1 MWLSRSTPVAS
12 YSAPPLRGREDIVP
26 DVVRVSRTLPWR
38 EAAKES
44 DTLRPLLLNQFRHE
58 DFRGKLVLDVGTG
71 EGRLAFV
78 AASAGARV
86 VGVDLDRTKL
96 MHARAYAGIRNIPH
110 VEFVLGDVDK
120 TPYHE
125 FARDPIDAVISN
137 LCMSPEIVWHSSRA
151 LRPGGMFIFCCHH
164 GDHWKETRRGSH
176 WAFYEDVMTDLLE
189 DNRFDVT
196 FMGVDTTVALFDEL
210 REVELFLRDSVVRKW
225 VEDGRWEELAD
236 SFAQGENHLT
246 LSYLVVK
253 ARKLAAAY
261 RAE

>member
-1 MWLSRSTPVAS
+1 VAS
-12 YSAPPLRGREDIVP
+12 YSAHPLRGREGIVP

-44 DTLRPLLLNQFRHE
+44 DSLRPLLLDQFRHE
-58 DFRGKLVLDVGTG
+58 DFRGTLVLDVGTG

-78 AASAGARV
+78 AASAGAHV

-151 LRPGGMFIFCCHH
+151 LRPGGKFIFCCHH
-164 GDHWKETRRGSH
+164 GDHWKETRRGSQ
-176 WAFYEDVMTDLLE
+176 WAFYEDAMTDLLE
-189 DNRFDVT
+189 ENRFEVT
-196 FMGVDTTVALFDEL
+196 FMAVDTTVAVFDAL

-253 ARKLAAAY
+253 ARKLAGEY